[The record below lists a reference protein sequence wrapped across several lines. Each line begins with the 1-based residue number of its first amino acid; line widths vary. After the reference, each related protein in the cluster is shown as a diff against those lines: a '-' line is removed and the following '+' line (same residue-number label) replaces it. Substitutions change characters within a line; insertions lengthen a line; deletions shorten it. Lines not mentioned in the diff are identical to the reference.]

1 MKTVLLPVK
10 DFRQAK
16 QRLAPTLS
24 PTQRAGLARAMLL
37 DVLRALAESR
47 RPERIVVYTA
57 CDEVGE
63 VVRPFK
69 FEVVW
74 ETAVSGHSDAVNFMV
89 EQLSTTASRIL
100 SLAGDLPTVTPLEID
115 GLFDSSDSELTL
127 VSSRDGT
134 GTNAALFVLP
144 ARIPM
149 QYGDNSL
156 QRHLATARARKVRAT
171 VAAIPGMQFDIDNA
185 DDLKAYVDRGPV
197 PSSFTWRFVASL

>member
-10 DFRQAK
+10 DFGQAK
-16 QRLAPTLS
+16 QRLASALS
-24 PTQRAGLARAMLL
+24 QPQRAGLARAMLS

-57 CDEVGE
+57 CDEVRE
-63 VVRPFK
+63 IVRPFT
-69 FEVVW
+69 FDVVS
-74 ETAVSGHSDAVNFMV
+74 EAAVSGHSDAVNFMV
-89 EQLSTTASRIL
+89 EQLSTSASRIL
-100 SLAGDLPTVTPLEID
+100 SLASDLPTITAQEID
-115 GLFDSSDSELTL
+115 GFFDSTDSEVTF

-134 GTNAALFVLP
+134 GTNAAMFVLP

-156 QRHLATARARKVRAT
+156 QRHLAIARARNVQAN

-185 DDLKAYVDRGPV
+185 DDLSAYLDRGPA
-197 PSSFTWRFVASL
+197 PSTFTWRYVSSL